1 MRLTR
6 YILMMEDGS
15 MKYTTTD
22 KTNKEPEF
30 NGKKVKDRKVRVIP
44 GFHLTLG
51 ITVTMLSLIVL
62 IPLASVMVYSLKL
75 SPGEFMALVTK
86 KNVVNAFITSISC
99 SFIAAVINCIFGT
112 ILAWTFVKYDF
123 TCKRILD
130 GLIELPFA
138 LPTAVAGI
146 TLSKLYSETGML
158 GKPLASLGIKVSY
171 THIGLVIALVFVGI
185 PFVVRA
191 VTPVLEKMD
200 PQYEE
205 AAYILGA
212 GPAKTFFKVILPEI
226 SPALLTGFGLAF
238 ARGIG
243 EYGSVIYISGN
254 SAKEHTQVVSY
265 VIMQK
270 LNYIDYASAT
280 AIALVML
287 VISFLILLIINII
300 QMRVAARTS

>member
-1 MRLTR
+1 
-6 YILMMEDGS
+6 

-200 PQYEE
+200 SQYEE

-226 SPALLTGFGLAF
+226 IPALLTGFGLAF